1 MLTKIYWNSFVFT
14 LLIFVSGCVGQEL
27 GETEGRANFNRSVSV
42 ETKALEKRVAAGV
55 NARRRA
61 AGLQELSYHA
71 GLSDLARR
79 HSEYLIGVFE
89 RGGKRVINHKGGGK
103 RSRIMMGDYRMYET
117 GENVAY
123 VWGYKDDLALRFTRN
138 WMNSPLH
145 KKNILR
151 HWSHTGVGVARGS
164 DNTVYATQLFGFDGG
179 M

>member
-1 MLTKIYWNSFVFT
+1 MHVKVYWNSLV
-14 LLIFVSGCVGQEL
+14 LALVIFVCGCVGQDL
-27 GETEGRANFNRSVSV
+27 GEAEEIAKSNRSVSV
-42 ETKALEKRVAAGV
+42 ETKTLEGRIVARV
-55 NARRRA
+55 NAQRRA
-61 AGLQELSYHA
+61 AGLQSLSYSSELS
-71 GLSDLARR
+71 GLARR

-89 RGGKRVINHKGGGK
+89 KRGKRVVNHKGGGK

-138 WMNSPLH
+138 WMKSPLH

-151 HWSHTGVGVARGS
+151 RWSHTGVGVARGS